1 MWYTTISI
9 SAPDPTRNTSVAC
22 SGAQLTHPFFI
33 CLDVALMDEA
43 KVRLEDGLSKE
54 NKRRAL

>member
-1 MWYTTISI
+1 
-9 SAPDPTRNTSVAC
+9 VAC